1 MKTIVVIAHPNL
13 QHSRINRRLMEVT
26 QVHGIQTYNLY
37 DKYPD
42 EKINIADEQRILEGA
57 DQIVLQFP
65 FYWYSAPSLMK
76 KWIDSVMTHGWAYG
90 TEGNSLRDKPFLVA
104 ISTGGPSDAYSPEG
118 YNKYLIEDLLL
129 PYRAMAN
136 LTKMVYQ
143 TPFVISGVR
152 SLSDEELNSEMVRY
166 LELLMSE

>member
-1 MKTIVVIAHPNL
+1 MKTVVVIAHPNL
-13 QHSRINRRLMEVT
+13 QQSRINRRLMEVT
-26 QVHGIQTYNLY
+26 QAYGIQTYNLY

-42 EKINIADEQRILEGA
+42 EKIDVADEQKILEGA
-57 DQIVLQFP
+57 ERIVLQFP

-90 TEGNSLRDKPFLVA
+90 TEGNSLREKPLLIA
-104 ISTGGPSDAYSPEG
+104 ISTGGPADAYSPEG
-118 YNKYLIEDLLL
+118 YNKYPIEDLLL

-143 TPFVISGVR
+143 PPFVISGVR
-152 SLSDEELNSEMVRY
+152 TLSDEALNSETERY
-166 LELLMSE
+166 LELLIEE